1 MSDNEIVLEGALT
14 IAKAEALH
22 LQIETL
28 LHDHSKICINATAVE
43 RVDTSIVQLLSSL
56 CESADDVNVELQLL
70 ASEGLKEC
78 TVLLGFNSLSERY
91 V

>member
-1 MSDNEIVLEGALT
+1 VTGNEIILEGALT

-22 LQIETL
+22 LQLETL
-28 LHDHSKICINATAVE
+28 LQDHSKICINATAVE
-43 RVDTSIVQLLSSL
+43 RADTSIIQLLSSL
-56 CESADDVNVELQLL
+56 CNSADDVNVELKLL

-78 TVLLGFNSLSERY
+78 TTLLGFNSLKERY

>member
-1 MSDNEIVLEGALT
+1 MSDIEITLEGAMT

-22 LQIETL
+22 HQLETS
-28 LHDHSKICINATAVE
+28 LHGNPKVCINATAVE
-43 RVDTSIVQLLSSL
+43 RADTSIVQLLAAL
-56 CESADDVNVELQLL
+56 YESAAEMNVEVEVR

-78 TVLLGFNSLSERY
+78 TSLLGFHGLIGRY

>member
-22 LQIETL
+22 HQFETL

-43 RVDTSIVQLLSSL
+43 RADTSIIQLLSSL
-56 CESADDVNVELQLL
+56 SKSADDVNVELKLL

-78 TVLLGFNSLSERY
+78 TSLLGFSCLIERY

>member
-1 MSDNEIVLEGALT
+1 MT

-22 LQIETL
+22 HQLETS
-28 LHDHSKICINATAVE
+28 LHEGPKICINATAVE
-43 RVDTSIVQLLSSL
+43 RADTSIVQLFASL
-56 CESADDVNVELQLL
+56 YDSAEEVNVEVEIR

-78 TVLLGFNSLSERY
+78 TSLLGFHGLIGRY